1 MRFSGKESICQCR
14 RWGFNLWVG
23 KIPWR
28 RKWQPTSVFL
38 PGKSHG
44 HRSLAGNS
52 LRDRKELD
60 TIWQLKSNNKQYV
73 RQFLLCFSSPSFSQS
88 LSGFHLTHKWI
99 KFSCLLTGILKPT
112 SPILAHFVSLHC
124 HKLCIQVT
132 LSLCHFSTDSL
143 LPMHK
148 TQFPLAWKLTKA
160 PQHSSE

>member
-1 MRFSGKESICQCR
+1 MNVGLVHLFYKKYYNLSFGCLHPLLTLSKDNFFLLSRLYFSFWNFDLNNFSVMRLYSGLKMRFSGKESICQCR

-60 TIWQLKSNNKQYV
+60 TIWQLKSNNK
-73 RQFLLCFSSPSFSQS
+73 
-88 LSGFHLTHKWI
+88 
-99 KFSCLLTGILKPT
+99 
-112 SPILAHFVSLHC
+112 
-124 HKLCIQVT
+124 
-132 LSLCHFSTDSL
+132 
-143 LPMHK
+143 
-148 TQFPLAWKLTKA
+148 
-160 PQHSSE
+160 